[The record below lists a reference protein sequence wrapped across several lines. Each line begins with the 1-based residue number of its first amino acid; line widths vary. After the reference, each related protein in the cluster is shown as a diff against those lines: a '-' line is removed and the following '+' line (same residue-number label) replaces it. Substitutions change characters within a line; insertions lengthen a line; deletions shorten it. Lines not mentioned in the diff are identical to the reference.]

1 MISMGLIAMATMS
14 MAEMQHHRRVLI
26 VAAPSAADP
35 ALAEQRRELA
45 GWTKAG
51 EDRDVS
57 VVEIVADHVTGASD
71 AAAALRHYYRL
82 PADRFTVVLVGKD
95 GHEADRSP
103 RPYPARALEATIDAM
118 PMRRA
123 GLR

>member
-1 MISMGLIAMATMS
+1 MFPAIALAAATLAS
-14 MAEMQHHRRVLI
+14 MQHHRRVLI
-26 VAAPSAADP
+26 VAAPSPADP

-45 GWTKAG
+45 GWRQGAA
-51 EDRDVS
+51 ERDVS
-57 VVEIVADHVTGASD
+57 VVEVIGGRVSGASD
-71 AAAALRHYYRL
+71 PAAMLRQRYRL
-82 PADRFTVVLVGKD
+82 PADRFAVVLIGKD

-103 RPYPARALEATIDAM
+103 KPYPARALEQTIDAM

>member
-1 MISMGLIAMATMS
+1 MLSAIALAAATVAS
-14 MAEMQHHRRVLI
+14 MQHHRRVLI
-26 VAAPSAADP
+26 VAASSPADP

-45 GWTKAG
+45 GWHGGAA
-51 EDRDVS
+51 DRDVS
-57 VVEIVADHVTGASD
+57 VVEVVGGQVTGASD
-71 AAAALRHYYRL
+71 AADALRRRYRL
-82 PADRFTVVLVGKD
+82 PADRFTAVLIGKD